1 MLWHC
6 RTLRT
11 IQNYRLQKYNKYLK
25 SKQSFH
31 NLAVAVF
38 FQINLRFWLFFRKI
52 LPIFA
57 KTTPAVRKT
66 DIRCTAA
73 PLPHNENGINRV

>member
-38 FQINLRFWLFFRKI
+38 FSNKSTLLALFLERYC
-52 LPIFA
+52 LSSPRQRLQCA
-57 KTTPAVRKT
+57 TETY
-66 DIRCTAA
+66 AA
-73 PLPHNENGINRV
+73 QQHHCHIMKME